1 MKYIKV
7 EIRMSELHTQGRVVA
22 PWEVPVLKAAQKAG
36 VVTVVG
42 SEEVDAQAPEAADE
56 YQRLS
61 TRYKQKTEAPPFVS
75 QVYGL
80 HEEGIAKLEKEIQR
94 AVKADEMA
102 KAKSSD
108 GKGGGTQQPGA

>member
-7 EIRMSELHTQGRVVA
+7 EIRMSELHTQGRLVA

-36 VVTVVG
+36 VVEVVG
-42 SEEVDAQAPEAADE
+42 SQEVGIEAPDAADE

-61 TRYKQKTEAPPFVS
+61 TRYKQKGDLPPFVS

-80 HEEGIAKLEKEIQR
+80 HEEGIAKLKSEIQR
-94 AVKADEMA
+94 AVKADEA
-102 KAKSSD
+102 AKS
-108 GKGGGTQQPGA
+108 KVQPGA